1 MPRRPQPEPEV
12 EELKENEEFISRDD
26 IDIEVMSTS
35 EESSPTVYIKFTGFN
50 DDEDAEEYAQ
60 FLAETLPLLLFE
72 STRLQ

>member
-1 MPRRPQPEPEV
+1 MPRRPEPEI

-35 EESSPTVYIKFTGFN
+35 DEESPTVYVKFTGFN